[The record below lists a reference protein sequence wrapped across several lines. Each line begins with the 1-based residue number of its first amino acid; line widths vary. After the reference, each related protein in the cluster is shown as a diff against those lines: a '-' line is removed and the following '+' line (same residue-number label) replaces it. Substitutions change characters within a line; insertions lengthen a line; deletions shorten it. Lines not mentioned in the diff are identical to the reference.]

1 MQYIKNKDDIGN
13 MDNLFS
19 KIIKIAK
26 VLDENGFYKES
37 DALENHLNKV
47 ASLTTLPEGVA
58 QLPKAAKGIW
68 DIIKNIP
75 KIKAPVLPKLPR
87 NNFKPAPTSPSRP
100 RGGTLPDV
108 RERPSI
114 IWDVPPSERP
124 SIIWDTPP
132 LEVAPP
138 LEPETIRPLP
148 PVLAPEFPV
157 AIPETPTDPFAPVR
171 PGPLDLPDTGP
182 IIRPEPDLIPRPS
195 DRRSPVPLPL
205 PGNNPIPLPGGKPNP
220 TPLPGGKPN
229 PTPLPPGSPTPP
241 GQKPPIPPKPP
252 KPPKP
257 PNFPKIPFI
266 PPPILIP
273 GNQLPGGEL
282 YYESGSESS
291 RDT

>member
-1 MQYIKNKDDIGN
+1 MQYIEDEDDIGN

-19 KIIKIAK
+19 KIIKIASI
-26 VLDENGFYKES
+26 LDANGFYKES
-37 DALENHLNKV
+37 DALENHLNKI
-47 ASLTTLPEGVA
+47 AGLTTLPEGVA
-58 QLPKAAKGIW
+58 QLPKAGKGIW

-75 KIKAPVLPKLPR
+75 KIKAPVLPKLP
-87 NNFKPAPTSPSRP
+87 FKPAPTSPSRP
-100 RGGTLPDV
+100 GRTTVPDL
-108 RERPSI
+108 REWPT
-114 IWDVPPSERP
+114 V
-124 SIIWDTPP
+124 IWDTPP

-148 PVLAPEFPV
+148 PVLSPEFPV

-171 PGPLDLPDTGP
+171 PGTIDLPDTGP
-182 IIRPEPDLIPRPS
+182 IIRPEPDLIPRPRPS
-195 DRRSPVPLPL
+195 DRTSPVPLPL

-229 PTPLPPGSPTPP
+229 PTPLPPGSPTPTPP
-241 GQKPPIPPKPP
+241 GQKPPTPPKPP

-257 PNFPKIPFI
+257 PTKFPKPPFI
-266 PPPILIP
+266 LPPILIP

-282 YYESGSESS
+282 YYESGSSSS